1 MEKNEIPK
9 INNNI
14 KPISMYDE
22 MSSSYL
28 SYAMSVIVSR
38 ALPDIR
44 DGLKPV
50 HRRIIYAMHKGGF
63 DWSKQ
68 FRKSARIVGD
78 VIGKYHP
85 HGDQAVYDA
94 LVRMVQEFSM
104 SLPLVDGQGNFGSI
118 DGDPPAAMRY
128 TETKLAKVSQFLIDD
143 IEKNTVSFKSNY
155 DETEQEPIVLPA
167 QYPNLLV
174 NGAGGIAVGMAT
186 SIPPHNLGEVVDGTL
201 ALIKNKDIKIN
212 ELMKHIPGPDFPT
225 GGLIIGKDII
235 KQGYKTGRGSFKI
248 RGEISV
254 ENLKNGKDRLVVSSI
269 PYQINKSNLNERIA
283 ELVRDKKIE
292 GISDIRDESNSE
304 GIRVS
309 IDLRRNVEPETVK
322 RQLYKYTSIE
332 SSFGFNSL
340 AIVDQKPKT
349 CNLKDFLENF
359 LKFREDVVIKRTKF
373 DLKKAEE
380 RVHILLG
387 LSVSVENIDKVIK
400 IIRSSKNPDEAKNS
414 LLKTT
419 WKINKSSKLIK
430 LVDSKNYKGKY
441 VLSNDQVISILEL
454 RLQKLTAIGINEI
467 EVEIKKLAEEIS
479 KYKKIINSKN
489 ELLRVISSD
498 LQMIKDKFS
507 VPRRTKIIDA
517 ILNYDI
523 EETIQKESVI
533 ITITLQG
540 YIKRG
545 ALSGVKQQKRG
556 GKGKTG
562 IKTRE
567 EDSVVQTLSVDTH
580 TSLLFFS
587 TEGLAYKVKAWKIPE
602 GSASSKGKSLFNIL
616 PLKNHQSIS
625 SIMPFPD
632 EDVDKKNMHIIFATS
647 KGKIR
652 KNNLEDFSSI
662 NASGK
667 IAMKLDSDDKIIG
680 VKICT
685 DDQDIMLN
693 TKFGKCIRF
702 ESKKLRVFKGR
713 SSKGIR
719 GINLSE
725 QDTIVSLSIIDKDDI
740 KKNKSKT
747 RDEKSEVKAK
757 EKYILSITENGYGK
771 RTSHYDFRVT
781 NRGGKGIIGIVNS
794 PRNGNV
800 SSSFPVFEGD
810 QILISTNKGRV
821 IRTAVTEIRI
831 AGRNTQGFSL
841 AMILGVI
848 FGTYSS
854 IYIANPILVAL
865 KVSQRTIVKEEKD

>member
-1 MEKNEIPK
+1 MQKNEVTK
-9 INNNI
+9 DLNI

-28 SYAMSVIVSR
+28 SYAMSVIISR

-50 HRRIIYAMHKGGF
+50 HRRILYAMHKGGF

-94 LVRMVQEFSM
+94 LVRMVQDFSM
-104 SLPLVDGQGNFGSI
+104 SVPLIDGQGNFGSI

-128 TETKLAKVSQFLIDD
+128 TETKLAKISQFLIDD

-155 DETEQEPIVLPA
+155 DETEQEPTVLPA

-186 SIPPHNLGEVVDGTL
+186 SIPPHNLGEIIDGTL
-201 ALIKNKDIKIN
+201 ALIKNKDIKVK

-225 GGLIIGKDII
+225 GGVIIGKDII
-235 KQGYKTGRGSFKI
+235 REGYKTGRGSFKI
-248 RGEISV
+248 RGEINV
-254 ENLKNGKDRLVVSSI
+254 ENLKNGKDRLVITSI
-269 PYQINKSNLNERIA
+269 PYQVNKSNLNEKIA

-292 GISDIRDESNSE
+292 GISDIRDESNRE
-304 GIRVS
+304 GIRVA
-309 IDLRRNVEPETVK
+309 IDLRRSVEPETIK

-332 SSFGFNSL
+332 TSFGFNSL
-340 AIVDQKPKT
+340 AIVDNKPKT
-349 CNLKDFLENF
+349 CSLKDFLENF
-359 LKFREDVVIKRTKF
+359 LKFREDVVIKKTKY
-373 DLKKAEE
+373 DLKKAED

-400 IIRSSKNPDEAKNS
+400 IIRSSKNPEEAKNT
-414 LLKTT
+414 LIKTK
-419 WKINKSSKLIK
+419 WKITKSAKLIK
-430 LVDSKNYKGKY
+430 LVDSKNYKGSY
-441 VLSNDQVISILEL
+441 NLSETQVTSILEL
-454 RLQKLTAIGINEI
+454 RLQKLTALGINEI
-467 EVEIKKLAEEIS
+467 EEEIKKLSELIT
-479 KYKKIINSKN
+479 KYKKIINSKTELLKVISN
-489 ELLRVISSD
+489 ELS
-498 LQMIKDKFS
+498 QIKEKFS
-507 VPRRTKIIDA
+507 SPRRTQIIDA
-517 ILNYDI
+517 VLNYNI

-545 ALSGVKQQKRG
+545 ALSNVKQQKRG

-562 IKTRE
+562 IKTRD
-567 EDSVVQTLSVDTH
+567 EDSVVQTLSVNTH
-580 TSLLFFS
+580 TSVLFFS

-602 GSASSKGKSLFNIL
+602 GSAASKGKSLFNIL

-632 EDVDKKNMHIIFATS
+632 SDVDTKDMHIIFATS
-647 KGKIR
+647 EGKIR
-652 KNNLEDFSSI
+652 KNNLEDFTSI

-667 IAMKLDSDDKIIG
+667 IAMKLDGNDKIIG
-680 VKICT
+680 VKICR
-685 DDQDIMLN
+685 DDQDIILS
-693 TKFGKCIRF
+693 TKLGKCIRF

-719 GINLSE
+719 GINLAE
-725 QDTIVSLSIIDKDDI
+725 NDTIVSLSIIDHDSNKKAKTKDQ
-740 KKNKSKT
+740 
-747 RDEKSEVKAK
+747 KSEIKAK
-757 EKYILSITENGYGK
+757 EKFILSITENGYGK
-771 RTSHYDFRVT
+771 RTSHYDYRVT

-794 PRNGNV
+794 QRNGNV

-821 IRTAVTEIRI
+821 IRTAVKEIRI
-831 AGRNTQGFSL
+831 AGRNTQGVRIIKL
-841 AMILGVI
+841 TGDE
-848 FGTYSS
+848 
-854 IYIANPILVAL
+854 
-865 KVSQRTIVKEEKD
+865 KVVSAIKLDDNLI

>member
-1 MEKNEIPK
+1 MQKEEIPK
-9 INNNI
+9 NNNI
-14 KPISMYDE
+14 SPISMYDE

-28 SYAMSVIVSR
+28 SYAMSVIISR

-50 HRRIIYAMHKGGF
+50 HRRILYAMHKGGF

-94 LVRMVQEFSM
+94 LVRMVQDFSM
-104 SLPLVDGQGNFGSI
+104 SLPLIDGQGNFGSI

-128 TETKLAKVSQFLIDD
+128 TETRLSKIAQYLIED
-143 IEKNTVSFKSNY
+143 IEKKTVTFKSNY
-155 DETEQEPIVLPA
+155 DETEFEPIVLPA

-186 SIPPHNLGEVVDGTL
+186 SIPPHNLGEIIDGTL
-201 ALIKNKDIKIN
+201 ALIKNKDIKVN

-225 GGLIIGKDII
+225 GGVIIGKDII
-235 KQGYKTGRGSFKI
+235 KQGYKIGRGSFKI
-248 RGEISV
+248 RGDIIV
-254 ENLKNGKDRLVVSSI
+254 ENLKNNKDRLVITSI
-269 PYQINKSNLNERIA
+269 PYQVNKSNLNERIA
-283 ELVRDKKIE
+283 ELVREKKIE
-292 GISDIRDESNSE
+292 GISDIRDESNRE
-304 GIRVS
+304 GIRVA
-309 IDLRRNVEPETVK
+309 IDLRRNIEPETVK

-340 AIVDQKPKT
+340 AIVDNKPKT
-349 CNLKDFLENF
+349 CSLKDFLENF
-359 LKFREDVVIKRTKF
+359 LKFRQDVVIKKTKY
-373 DLKKAEE
+373 DLKKAED
-380 RVHILLG
+380 RAHILVG
-387 LSVSVENIDKVIK
+387 LSVSVENIDRVIK
-400 IIRSSKNPDEAKNS
+400 IIRSSKNPDDAKNS
-414 LLKTT
+414 LLKTK
-419 WKINKSSKLIK
+419 WKISKSTRLIK
-430 LVDSKNYKGKY
+430 LVDNKNHKGTY
-441 VLSNDQVISILEL
+441 SLSSDQVISILEL
-454 RLQKLTAIGINEI
+454 RLQKLTALGINEI
-467 EVEIKKLAEEIS
+467 EIEIKKLSDLIIN
-479 KYKKIINSKN
+479 YKKIINSKN
-489 ELLRVISSD
+489 ELLKVISTD
-498 LQMIKDKFS
+498 LQNIKEKFS

-523 EETIQKESVI
+523 EETIHKESVI
-533 ITITLQG
+533 ITITLQN

-545 ALSGVKQQKRG
+545 ALSSVKQQKRG
-556 GKGKTG
+556 GKGKSG

-567 EDSVVQTLSVDTH
+567 EDSVVQTLSVNTH

-587 TEGLAYKVKAWKIPE
+587 TQGLAYKIKAWKIPE
-602 GSASSKGKSLFNIL
+602 GSSSSKGRSLFNIL
-616 PLKNHQSIS
+616 PLKSHQSIS

-632 EDVDKKNMHIIFATS
+632 DNVDKKNMHIIFATS

-652 KNNLEDFSSI
+652 KNNLDDFTSI

-667 IAMKLDSDDKIIG
+667 IAMKLDNDDKIIG
-680 VKICT
+680 VKICK
-685 DDQDIMLN
+685 DNQDIILN

-719 GINLSE
+719 GINLA
-725 QDTIVSLSIIDKDDI
+725 DNDYIVSLSIIDHDNKINKKNNKDI
-740 KKNKSKT
+740 K
-747 RDEKSEVKAK
+747 SEIKAK

-794 PRNGNV
+794 KRNGNV

-821 IRTAVTEIRI
+821 IRTSVKEIRI
-831 AGRNTQGFSL
+831 AGRNTQGVRIIKL
-841 AMILGVI
+841 TGDE
-848 FGTYSS
+848 
-854 IYIANPILVAL
+854 
-865 KVSQRTIVKEEKD
+865 KVVSAIKLDDNLI